1 MTVEVKNF
9 EADFVYIKDER
20 AEEKDMAG
28 LNLRLFGRRLLNLA
42 AEFLPRQ
49 FNSPE
54 WRKYQMALKSNFL
67 PEKPSN
73 GKDNY
78 KSKKTKIGSS
88 PSPTHQQSSGLSS
101 PFAHLSKPTAKGRNN
116 NNNNTIEA
124 ETSLT
129 MKLPILRA

>member
-1 MTVEVKNF
+1 MYKDLKHRF
-9 EADFVYIKDER
+9 ETLSQKVR
-20 AEEKDMAG
+20 G
-28 LNLRLFGRRLLNLA
+28 LNLRLFGRRLLNLTD
-42 AEFLPRQ
+42 EFLPRQ

-67 PEKPSN
+67 PEKSSN

-78 KSKKTKIGSS
+78 KTKKTKIGSS

-101 PFAHLSKPTAKGRNN
+101 PFAHMSKPTAKGRN